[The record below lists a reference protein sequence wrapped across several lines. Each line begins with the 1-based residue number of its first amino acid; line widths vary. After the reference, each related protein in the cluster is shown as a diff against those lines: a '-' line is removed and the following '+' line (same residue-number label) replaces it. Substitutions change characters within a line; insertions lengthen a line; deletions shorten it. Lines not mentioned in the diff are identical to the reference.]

1 MNDFVKTKIKFKNQ
15 LYNTYIKNGYK
26 DNDYNMLHEAINEVS
41 KIISKRKEEYHYHLA
56 SKLNNPS
63 TSAKTY
69 WSILKTFYNGKKVPL
84 IPPLQIGN
92 TLVSD
97 FKMKANIFNKF
108 FASQC
113 VPLNND
119 SNIPYCQ
126 RYMTNAKICSIKFE
140 NKDIIN
146 VIKALD
152 PCKAHGYDDIS
163 IRILKICDSATEKPL
178 AILFKNYICLGI
190 FPDTWKKSNI
200 CPIHKKG
207 DKQIV
212 NNYRPVSVLR
222 ICGKIFE
229 RLIFNS
235 LHQFLE
241 EHNLFW
247 GHPHSTYAQKC
258 SKLNP
263 PTLVR
268 NRAHLA

>member
-1 MNDFVKTKIKFKNQ
+1 
-15 LYNTYIKNGYK
+15 
-26 DNDYNMLHEAINEVS
+26 MLQEATNEVS
-41 KIISKRKEEYHYHLA
+41 KIISKGKEEYHNHSV
-56 SKLNNPS
+56 SKLNRPS

-84 IPPLQIGN
+84 LPPLQIGN
-92 TLVSD
+92 TLASE

-113 VPLNND
+113 VPLNNN
-119 SNIPYCQ
+119 SNIPYRQ
-126 RYMTNAKICSIKFE
+126 SYLTNAKIPSVKLE
-140 NKDIIN
+140 NKDIIDI
-146 VIKALD
+146 IKALD
-152 PCKAHGYDDIS
+152 PCTDMDMMIY
-163 IRILKICDSATEKPL
+163 IRMLKICDSAIVKPL
-178 AILFKNYICLGI
+178 TLSFKNCISQGT
-190 FPDTWKKSNI
+190 FPDNWKKTNI

-207 DKQIV
+207 DKQTV

-258 SKLNP
+258 SKLDP

-268 NRAHLA
+268 NRTHLA